1 MKKVIFVLAI
11 ATSLVA
17 CGGNASTEATTTDS
31 TAVDTTAVAV
41 DSTVAGTATPTVDST
56 AAVK

>member
-1 MKKVIFVLAI
+1 MKKVIFLFAI

-17 CGGNASTEATTTDS
+17 CGGNASTEATATDS
-31 TAVDTTAVAV
+31 TTVDTTAVAV
-41 DSTVAGTATPTVDST
+41 DSTVAGTATPTVDSE